1 MKHKLFAGFA
11 FIGALLLSSCNRVV
25 SNSEKPDSTG
35 GNSPIGS
42 EVEPGQPSTDSG
54 DIPEIPSSPSTNPG
68 TVPEVPSIP
77 NSHPNVEP
85 SVPSTQPSEQEPVEL
100 VNAYKATSM
109 KYDTRDINDQ
119 YLSYG
124 WPTLNTTGNQKVLVV
139 PVEFKDGPKWT
150 TSMLQRLDTAMFGAA
165 EDTSWHSVRSYYEE
179 SSYHQLHLSG
189 EVLGLTSGTSVLSLS
204 SFTIATA
211 ARQGED
217 IVDNIVSVQ
226 FDYSNCLSDAKRRE
240 YDQDGDGYIDATLFV
255 YSHSYAGSDDAYAD
269 AYWAWCYF
277 LSPEPSRER
286 PMPNNHMWASY
297 DFMDDGYGS
306 YTSTKPDAHT
316 YIHEFGHILGLD
328 DLYNGSYT
336 GYDPVGQSEM
346 QSYNVGDHGAF
357 DKLALNW
364 ATPYVVTGETTLDIR
379 SSSEYGDFIV
389 LPSKPLSSSAAFNP
403 FDEYLLLEFYT
414 PTGLNEKD
422 AKNSYGGRRKMY
434 QIPGV
439 RIYHVDTRLGKITWK
454 TTQTSSSNVYDMVSS
469 VNYTDN
475 LGIMSYDNYFY
486 YPVGSNTPTN
496 SFQKS
501 NFKYLE
507 LMQACGRNL
516 FKDGTSSY
524 SDSQI
529 LFTKKSTFTPTSA
542 FFTKGNQT
550 WNRGT
555 NIGYTI
561 IIDDITSEKATI
573 SFKKA

>member
-11 FIGALLLSSCNRVV
+11 FIGALLLSSCNLVV
-25 SNSEKPDSTG
+25 SNSEKSDSTG

-42 EVEPGQPSTDSG
+42 EVEPGHPSTDSG
-54 DIPEIPSSPSTNPG
+54 DIPEIPSNPSTNPN
-68 TVPEVPSIP
+68 T
-77 NSHPNVEP
+77 EP
-85 SVPSTQPSEQEPVEL
+85 SKPNEQEPAEL
-100 VNAYKATSM
+100 VNAYKANTM
-109 KYDTRDINDQ
+109 KYNTRDINDQ
-119 YLSYG
+119 YFGYG
-124 WPTLNTTGNQKVLVV
+124 WPTLNPVGNQKVLVV
-139 PVEFKDGPKWT
+139 PVEFKNGPKWT

-189 EVLGLTSGTSVLSLS
+189 EVLGLTSGTSVLSLN
-204 SFTIATA
+204 SFTIDIA
-211 ARQGED
+211 ARQGES
-217 IVDNIVSVQ
+217 IVDKIISVQ
-226 FDYSNCLSDAKRRE
+226 FQYSNCLSDAKRKE
-240 YDQDGDGYIDATLFV
+240 YDQDKDGYIDATLFV
-255 YSHSYAGSDDAYAD
+255 YSNSYGQNDEDQL
-269 AYWAWCYF
+269 AYWAWCSF
-277 LSPEPSRER
+277 LESDPSNESPTA
-286 PMPNNHMWASY
+286 NNYMWASY

-336 GYDPVGQSEM
+336 GYNPVGQSEM
-346 QSYNVGDHGAF
+346 QSYNVGDHGAY

-422 AKNSYGGRRKMY
+422 AKNSYRERRKMY

-439 RIYHVDTRLGKITWK
+439 RIYHVDTRLGRITANGVE
-454 TTQTSSSNVYDMVSS
+454 SNDLCDQVDVT
-469 VNYTDN
+469 YTDI
-475 LGIMSYDNYFY
+475 LGIMTGNTFY
-486 YPVGSNTPTN
+486 YPVASNSPSY
-496 SFQKS
+496 SFTS
-501 NFKYLE
+501 ENFKYLE

-516 FKDGTSSY
+516 FKSGTSSY

-561 IIDDITSEKATI
+561 TIDDITSEKATI
-573 SFKKA
+573 SFHKA